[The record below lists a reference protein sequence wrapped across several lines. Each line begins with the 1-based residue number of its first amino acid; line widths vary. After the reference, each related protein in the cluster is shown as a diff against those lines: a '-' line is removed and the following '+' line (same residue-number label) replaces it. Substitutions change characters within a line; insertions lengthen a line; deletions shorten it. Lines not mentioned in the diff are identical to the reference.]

1 MIEQAAPEMYILD
14 STPAVIRVCIVFAA
28 ILFAIRKK
36 LSLGNAFLLGALLLS
51 LLFTMPVFNLLAG
64 AGKAVIYPKTLSLAL
79 IVSLILIL
87 SNSMEQTGHM
97 QRMLDA
103 FKGLIANPRLN
114 LIVFPALIGLL
125 PMPGGAVFSAPMV
138 KQLGETSN
146 MSGSQLSFTNYW
158 FRHIWEYWWPL
169 YPGILLATVLADVNL
184 ALLVSIMCPL
194 TLIAVSFGYTIL
206 KRASSDTPQAK
217 GPRTH
222 RSAKSF
228 WIELLPILIVI
239 VPGLL
244 MGISLS
250 QVVPAITV
258 GKELGLII
266 ALFLAIG
273 WVAKKNHESIFRLVK
288 RSANRE
294 LLKMVY
300 MIFAI
305 LVFKEILEDSGAV
318 EMISEELIMMNV
330 PIFLI
335 TIALPF
341 LVGIITGITVAFVGS
356 TFPILIPLIHSL
368 DPTASLMPYIM
379 LAMTCGFAGVLISPL
394 HLCLILSNE
403 YFKADMKS
411 VYRFLWLPCGG
422 LVIVSC
428 LYFFALQPFC
438 GS

>member
-1 MIEQAAPEMYILD
+1 MFILE
-14 STPAVIRVCIVFAA
+14 SIPAVIRACIVFAA

-51 LLFTMPVFNLLAG
+51 LLFTMPALNLLAA

-87 SNSMEQTGHM
+87 SNSMEQTGQM
-97 QRMLDA
+97 QRMLEA
-103 FKGLIANPRLN
+103 FKGLIASPRLN

-138 KQLGETSN
+138 KQLGDSSN
-146 MSGSQLSFTNYW
+146 LSGSQLSFTNYW

-184 ALLVSIMCPL
+184 ALLVAIMSPL
-194 TLIAVSFGYTIL
+194 TLIAISFGYTIL
-206 KRASSDTPQAK
+206 KRASTDVPHARSPSS
-217 GPRTH
+217 H
-222 RSAKSF
+222 RSARRF

-239 VPGLL
+239 IPGLL
-244 MGISLS
+244 MGLFLS
-250 QVVPAITV
+250 QVIPAITV
-258 GKELGLII
+258 GKELGLIL

-273 WVAKKNHESIFRLVK
+273 WVARKNHETVSRLVK
-288 RSANRE
+288 RSARPE

-318 EMISEELIMMNV
+318 EMISEELITMNI

-368 DPTASLMPYIM
+368 DPAASLVPYIM
-379 LAMTCGFAGVLISPL
+379 LALTCGFAGVLISPL

-403 YFKADMKS
+403 YFSADMKS
-411 VYRFLWLPCGG
+411 VYRQLWLPCGG
-422 LVIVSC
+422 LVMVSC
-428 LYFFALQPFC
+428 LYFFALQPFF
-438 GS
+438 GA

>member
-1 MIEQAAPEMYILD
+1 MVILE
-14 STPAVIRVCIVFAA
+14 SIPAVIRVCLVFAV

-51 LLFTMPVFNLLAG
+51 LLFTMPALNLLA
-64 AGKAVIYPKTLSLAL
+64 ATGKAVIYPKTLSLAL

-87 SNSMEQTGHM
+87 SNSMEQTGQM
-97 QRMLDA
+97 QRMLEA

-138 KQLGETSN
+138 KQLGESSN
-146 MSGSQLSFTNYW
+146 LSGSRLSFTNYW

-194 TLIAVSFGYTIL
+194 TLIAISFGYTIL
-206 KRASSDTPQAK
+206 KRASTDVPQAR
-217 GPRTH
+217 GPRSP
-222 RSAKSF
+222 RSARPF

-239 VPGLL
+239 IPGLL
-244 MGISLS
+244 IGLFLS
-250 QVVPAITV
+250 QMFPAITV
-258 GKELGLII
+258 GKELGLIL

-273 WVAKKNHESIFRLVK
+273 WVAKKNHETVLRLVK

-305 LVFKEILEDSGAV
+305 LIFKEILEGSGAV
-318 EMISEELIMMNV
+318 EMISEELIMMNI

-335 TIALPF
+335 TIVLPF

-368 DPTASLMPYIM
+368 APGASLLPYIM

-411 VYRFLWLPCGG
+411 VYRLLWLPCIG
-422 LVIVSC
+422 LIMVSC
-428 LYFFALQPFC
+428 LYFFALQPFF
-438 GS
+438 GA

>member
-1 MIEQAAPEMYILD
+1 MFILE
-14 STPAVIRVCIVFAA
+14 SIPAVIRVCIVFAA
-28 ILFAIRKK
+28 ILFAIRQK
-36 LSLGNAFLLGALLLS
+36 LSLGNAFLLGAMLLS
-51 LLFTMPVFNLLAG
+51 LLFTMPVLNLLA
-64 AGKAVIYPKTLSLAL
+64 ATGKAVIYPKTLSLAL

-87 SNSMEQTGHM
+87 SSSMEQTGQM

-138 KQLGETSN
+138 KQLGESSN
-146 MSGSQLSFTNYW
+146 LSGSQLSFTNYW

-169 YPGILLATVLADVNL
+169 YPGILLATVLADINL

-194 TLIAVSFGYTIL
+194 TLIAVFFGYTIL
-206 KRASSDTPQAK
+206 KRAGSAANLAK
-217 GPRTH
+217 RPTH
-222 RSAKSF
+222 RSAKPF

-239 VPGLL
+239 IPGLL
-244 MGISLS
+244 MGLLISHFF
-250 QVVPAITV
+250 PAITV

-266 ALFLAIG
+266 ALFFAVG
-273 WVAKKNHESIFRLVK
+273 SVARKNRQSVFRLLK
-288 RSANRE
+288 RSASPE

-305 LVFKEILEDSGAV
+305 LIFKEILEDSGAV
-318 EMISEELIMMNV
+318 EMISEELIMLNI

-368 DPTASLMPYIM
+368 DPGASLMPYVM

-403 YFKADMKS
+403 YFKADMKT
-411 VYRFLWLPCGG
+411 VYRLLWLPCGG
-422 LVIVSC
+422 LIMVSC
-428 LYFFALQPFC
+428 LYFFALQPFF